1 VNAPCMYLVQLY
13 VPSKDIGYKREAG
26 VLEFDSFLPRAN
38 WAVHMSANESL
49 TTRLSAGHARVD
61 KLSIRPTMTA
71 LLLMDFQRMAVDSYA
86 VDKAALLGRVK
97 RLAMA
102 VRSCGAMVIHVV
114 VGFQLGYPEV
124 SGRNSVFSSLKAAGL
139 LATGDPSAK
148 IHPELT
154 PLSGD
159 VVVTKQRVSAFTG
172 TNLDMILRSN
182 NIDTLLLTGI
192 LTQGVVL
199 STLRHAA
206 DMDYRT
212 VVVADGCSDK
222 DPEVQRVLME
232 KVFPFQSKVSTVEE
246 CIGAI
251 P

>member
-1 VNAPCMYLVQLY
+1 MIDKHISAP
-13 VPSKDIGYKREAG
+13 K
-26 VLEFDSFLPRAN
+26 
-38 WAVHMSANESL
+38 
-49 TTRLSAGHARVD
+49 T
-61 KLSIRPTMTA
+61 TA
-71 LLLMDFQRMAVDSYA
+71 LLLMDFQRMMVDSYA
-86 VDKAALLGRVK
+86 IDKEALLGRVK
-97 RLAMA
+97 RLAVA
-102 VRSCGAMVIHVV
+102 ARNSGAMVIHVV

-124 SGRNSVFSSLKAAGL
+124 SGRNSVFSNVKAAGL
-139 LATGDPSAK
+139 LATGHPTVE

-154 PLSGD
+154 PQPGD

-206 DMDYRT
+206 DMDYRA

-232 KVFPFQSKVSTVEE
+232 KIFPFQARVATVEE
-246 CIGAI
+246 VIGAL

>member
-1 VNAPCMYLVQLY
+1 VTV
-13 VPSKDIGYKREAG
+13 IE
-26 VLEFDSFLPRAN
+26 
-38 WAVHMSANESL
+38 
-49 TTRLSAGHARVD
+49 
-61 KLSIRPTMTA
+61 KLSIEPRTTA
-71 LLLMDFQRMAVDSYA
+71 LLLMDFQRMVVDSYA
-86 VDKAALLGRVK
+86 VDKEALLGRVK
-97 RLAMA
+97 RLAVTA
-102 VRSCGAMVIHVV
+102 RNSGAMVIHVV

-124 SGRNSVFSSLKAAGL
+124 SGRNSAFSSIRAAGL
-139 LATGDPSAK
+139 LATGDPTAE

-154 PLSGD
+154 PQPGD

-199 STLRHAA
+199 STLCHAA
-206 DMDYRT
+206 DMDYRA

-222 DPEVQRVLME
+222 DPEVQRLLME
-232 KVFPFQSKVSTVEE
+232 KIFPAQARAATVEE

>member
-1 VNAPCMYLVQLY
+1 MRHRQKGSVTV
-13 VPSKDIGYKREAG
+13 I
-26 VLEFDSFLPRAN
+26 
-38 WAVHMSANESL
+38 
-49 TTRLSAGHARVD
+49 D
-61 KLSIRPTMTA
+61 KLFIRPKMTA
-71 LLLMDFQRMAVDSYA
+71 LLLMDFQKMVVDSYA

-97 RLAMA
+97 RLAVA
-102 VRSCGAMVIHVV
+102 ARNCGAMVIHVV

-124 SGRNSVFSSLKAAGL
+124 SGRNSIFSSLKAARV
-139 LATGDPSAK
+139 LATGDPTAE

-154 PLSGD
+154 PQPGD

-182 NIDTLLLTGI
+182 NIDMLLLTGI

-206 DMDYRT
+206 DMDYRA

-222 DPEVQRVLME
+222 DPDVQRVLME
-232 KVFPFQSKVSTVEE
+232 KIFPFQATIATVEE
-246 CIGAI
+246 CLGAI

>member
-1 VNAPCMYLVQLY
+1 VTV
-13 VPSKDIGYKREAG
+13 I
-26 VLEFDSFLPRAN
+26 
-38 WAVHMSANESL
+38 
-49 TTRLSAGHARVD
+49 D
-61 KLSIRPTMTA
+61 KLFIRPKMTA
-71 LLLMDFQRMAVDSYA
+71 LLLMDFQRMVVDSHAVDR
-86 VDKAALLGRVK
+86 AALLERVK
-97 RLAMA
+97 RLAA
-102 VRSCGAMVIHVV
+102 AARNSGAMVIHVA

-124 SGRNSVFSSLKAAGL
+124 SGRNSVFSSLKAARR
-139 LATGDPSAK
+139 LATGDPAAE

-154 PLSGD
+154 PRPGD

-182 NIDTLLLTGI
+182 NVDMLLLTGI

-199 STLRHAA
+199 STLLHAA

-232 KVFPFQSKVSTVEE
+232 KIFPFQARIATIEE

>member
-1 VNAPCMYLVQLY
+1 VTV
-13 VPSKDIGYKREAG
+13 I
-26 VLEFDSFLPRAN
+26 
-38 WAVHMSANESL
+38 
-49 TTRLSAGHARVD
+49 D
-61 KLSIRPTMTA
+61 KLFIKPKTTA
-71 LLLMDFQRMAVDSYA
+71 LLLMDFQRMVVDSYA
-86 VDKAALLGRVK
+86 VDKEALLGRVK
-97 RLAMA
+97 RLAVGA
-102 VRSCGAMVIHVV
+102 RNCGAMVIHVV

-124 SGRNSVFSSLKAAGL
+124 SGRNPVFSSPKAARL
-139 LATGDPSAK
+139 LATGDSTAE
-148 IHPELT
+148 IYPELA
-154 PLSGD
+154 PQPGD

-206 DMDYRT
+206 DMDYRA

-232 KVFPFQSKVSTVEE
+232 KIFPFQARIATVEE
-246 CIGAI
+246 CLGAI